1 MSMCF
6 IYTNTFLFPA
16 HPPSHTPYI
25 TNHVFCAG
33 HHIALSCQ
41 KIEAILIHILRCR
54 RQQHHQQQHQQ
65 DVVVVYS
72 NRCGAEGARGA
83 HNSEVRC
90 SNHLAGIYTL
100 SALKKPTVIAHATYK
115 LEYRVPGMAQGQ
127 RARLITLRTQ
137 DRNLLPG

>member
-16 HPPSHTPYI
+16 RTPSHTPYI
-25 TNHVFCAG
+25 ANHVFCAG

-83 HNSEVRC
+83 HNPEVRC
-90 SNHLAGIYTL
+90 SNHLAGIHPL
-100 SALKKPTVIAHATYK
+100 SALQKPMVIVLATLNK
-115 LEYRVPGMAQGQ
+115 SNPSPGWRRGS
-127 RARLITLRTQ
+127 AR
-137 DRNLLPG
+137 DS